1 MSSFIANGK
10 QVKCFYLVLFFEPQ
24 ISIWD
29 DRKVFG
35 TRIESMKNGI
45 LGDNPPILDNNGN
58 SLNPSSNPTSNSKA
72 ARKDS
77 GTIVKVSCLL
87 SWVYLT
93 SDILNWIWEH
103 HLIVDFYC
111 RNSLLV
117 VCLKR
122 SCLHTN

>member
-1 MSSFIANGK
+1 MK
-10 QVKCFYLVLFFEPQ
+10 PQ
-24 ISIWD
+24 ILIWD
-29 DRKVFG
+29 ERKVFG

-87 SWVYLT
+87 SCVDLT
-93 SDILNWIWEH
+93 SDVLNWI
-103 HLIVDFYC
+103 
-111 RNSLLV
+111 
-117 VCLKR
+117 
-122 SCLHTN
+122 